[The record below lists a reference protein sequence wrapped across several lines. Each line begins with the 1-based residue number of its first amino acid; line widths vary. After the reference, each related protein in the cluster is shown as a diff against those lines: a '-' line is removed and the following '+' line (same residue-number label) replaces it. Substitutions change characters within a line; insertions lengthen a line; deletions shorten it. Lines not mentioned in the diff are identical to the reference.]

1 MSADSARR
9 IILALLLLLAAP
21 VYSAEDGAP
30 VAVRLTG
37 LSGELEDNV
46 RAALGLA
53 SSRRGSDPDVLRE
66 LHDDAEADIRRALEP
81 FGYYRPDIQTGLQ
94 RPGGPGGSWLASF
107 DVDPGPPLPVAG
119 VDIRFLGPGA
129 GDPELASLAKAW
141 PLPVGATLDHRLYES
156 GKRELIDAVRERG
169 YLAAAQALHRVEVDL
184 TRYTA
189 TIQVHISTGPRF
201 VFGAVE
207 FQQDRF
213 HPEYMARYLIL
224 ESGQPFSTS
233 ELSRQR
239 QVLARSGHFREVQ
252 IRQLPA
258 TADDPPAIPLQIA
271 LKPFKTN
278 RFRGALGWGTDTG
291 FGVRLD
297 WTRRYAGQRGQ
308 NFTAGAESV
317 EERNRLAGDLSY
329 IIPLQPLDGSKL
341 EIAARHESKDLTYD
355 DVDLDE
361 GGETRIETNLIS
373 GFWHRPR
380 ARWGPFTTETV
391 LGLSYVEESYD
402 IFEVL
407 FGNLPDS
414 TQKIIIERIGA
425 EAYATLS
432 PEFEAPIPNL
442 RLTLRRSED
451 RLFIRDGDYLRL
463 QLLGASEDLGANI
476 SFWQARLDSWHIR
489 PLRENDRL
497 LLRASLGY
505 SDARSRDVLGVN
517 FNQMPEYYEF
527 RAGGAR
533 SVRGY
538 GFEEL
543 FPDDAITGGKHQLV
557 ASIEYERE
565 IIPDWSAAVFFDAGN
580 AFNDFDNINPSHGV
594 GFGVRWRS
602 PVGLARIDL
611 GFPLDDAEDS
621 FQIYITVG
629 PEF

>member
-1 MSADSARR
+1 
-9 IILALLLLLAAP
+9 
-21 VYSAEDGAP
+21 
-30 VAVRLTG
+30 
-37 LSGELEDNV
+37 
-46 RAALGLA
+46 
-53 SSRRGSDPDVLRE
+53 
-66 LHDDAEADIRRALEP
+66 
-81 FGYYRPDIQTGLQ
+81 
-94 RPGGPGGSWLASF
+94 
-107 DVDPGPPLPVAG
+107 
-119 VDIRFLGPGA
+119 
-129 GDPELASLAKAW
+129 
-141 PLPVGATLDHRLYES
+141 
-156 GKRELIDAVRERG
+156 
-169 YLAAAQALHRVEVDL
+169 
-184 TRYTA
+184 
-189 TIQVHISTGPRF
+189 
-201 VFGAVE
+201 
-207 FQQDRF
+207 
-213 HPEYMARYLIL
+213 
-224 ESGQPFSTS
+224 
-233 ELSRQR
+233 
-239 QVLARSGHFREVQ
+239 
-252 IRQLPA
+252 
-258 TADDPPAIPLQIA
+258 
-271 LKPFKTN
+271 
-278 RFRGALGWGTDTG
+278 
-291 FGVRLD
+291 
-297 WTRRYAGQRGQ
+297 
-308 NFTAGAESV
+308 
-317 EERNRLAGDLSY
+317 
-329 IIPLQPLDGSKL
+329 
-341 EIAARHESKDLTYD
+341 
-355 DVDLDE
+355 
-361 GGETRIETNLIS
+361 
-373 GFWHRPR
+373 
-380 ARWGPFTTETV
+380 
-391 LGLSYVEESYD
+391 VEESYD